1 MGMFYNFAHYHAR
14 TPCSL
19 HGASAYFR
27 HHSSFEIVCGSA
39 FVNGYERTKLC
50 HSAVGLYPSQPIS
63 QLAHYSYFPTNLLS
77 IEIGSIR
84 QIGACVVGIHP
95 TVSPTDCASSIIVRE
110 PNSLLGRDQIREYQ
124 GIWKIEQVAGAA
136 VIPLWGWVARS
147 YHIEIEQGTIWMTS
161 PKDSRLRTGRFNN
174 YGIDPNLS

>member
-1 MGMFYNFAHYHAR
+1 MSRREQLGCPGVAISVANQRKTPGDCVLQLAHYHAK
-14 TPCSL
+14 TPCLL

-27 HHSSFEIVCGSA
+27 HHSSFEIACGSA

-63 QLAHYSYFPTNLLS
+63 RLAHYSYFPTNLLG
-77 IEIGSIR
+77 IE
-84 QIGACVVGIHP
+84 IGACVVGIYP
-95 TVSPTDCASSIIVRE
+95 TASPTDCASSIIVRE

-124 GIWKIEQVAGAA
+124 GIWKIEQ
-136 VIPLWGWVARS
+136 
-147 YHIEIEQGTIWMTS
+147 GTIWMTS

-174 YGIDPNLS
+174 

>member
-39 FVNGYERTKLC
+39 FVNGCERTKLC

-63 QLAHYSYFPTNLLS
+63 RLAHYSYFPTNLLG
-77 IEIGSIR
+77 IEIGSIC
-84 QIGACVVGIHP
+84 QIGACVVGIHSHCLPNGLRIILCCQGTQFTVGPRPNTRVSRHLKLVGVEGFEPP
-95 TVSPTDCASSIIVRE
+95 TVCS
-110 PNSLLGRDQIREYQ
+110 Q
-124 GIWKIEQVAGAA
+124 
-136 VIPLWGWVARS
+136 
-147 YHIEIEQGTIWMTS
+147 
-161 PKDSRLRTGRFNN
+161 SRCTTRLCDTPF
-174 YGIDPNLS
+174 